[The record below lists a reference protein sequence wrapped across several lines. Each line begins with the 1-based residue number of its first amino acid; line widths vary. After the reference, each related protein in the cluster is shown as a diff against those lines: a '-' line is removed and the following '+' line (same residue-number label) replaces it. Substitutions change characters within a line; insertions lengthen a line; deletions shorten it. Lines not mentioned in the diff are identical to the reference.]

1 MELTR
6 LDRFPLLADL
16 PLEEREALVEV
27 MGEDSFAAGHALA
40 TSGDFGYALYAVE
53 EGAAE
58 VVDADGAVL
67 GRLGPGDTLGEIAL
81 LKAGRR
87 SATVRTTAP
96 TRVLTLF
103 ARDFLRVRDRVPVF
117 EQAMRDLADER
128 LAG

>member
-1 MELTR
+1 MDLTR
-6 LDRFPLLADL
+6 LDRFAVLAGL

-27 MGEDSFAAGHALA
+27 MGEEAFAAGQTLA
-40 TSGDFGYALYAVE
+40 TTGDFGYALYALE
-53 EGAAE
+53 DGAAE
-58 VVDADGAVL
+58 VLDADGGVLRVL
-67 GRLGPGDTLGEIAL
+67 GAGDTLGEIAL
-81 LKAGRR
+81 IKAGRR

-117 EQAMRDLADER
+117 EQAMRELADGR